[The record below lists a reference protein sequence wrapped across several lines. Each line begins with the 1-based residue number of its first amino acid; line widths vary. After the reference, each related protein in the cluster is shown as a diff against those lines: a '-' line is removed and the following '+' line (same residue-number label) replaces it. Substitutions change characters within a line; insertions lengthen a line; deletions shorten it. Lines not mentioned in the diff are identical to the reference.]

1 MAVAT
6 KDLAASGDLQNQAL
20 GLFLASPPGKKSS
33 PGGVFEYLPDALI
46 CLCGALEVLLGTN
59 LLADILGLWMLLV
72 SSSESLSHSYTDLL
86 GGHGLLGS
94 LV

>member
-1 MAVAT
+1 MAVAA

-20 GLFLASPPGKKSS
+20 GLFLASPPGEQGS
-33 PGGVFEYLPDALI
+33 PGGVFEYLPNALV

-59 LLADILGLWMLLV
+59 LLADIL
-72 SSSESLSHSYTDLL
+72 SLL